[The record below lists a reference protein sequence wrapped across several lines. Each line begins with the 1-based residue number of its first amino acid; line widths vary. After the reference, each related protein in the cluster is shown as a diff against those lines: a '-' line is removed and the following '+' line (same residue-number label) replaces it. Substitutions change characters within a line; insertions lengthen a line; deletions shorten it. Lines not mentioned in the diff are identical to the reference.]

1 MKQRATVICRRGT
14 QLLYVR
20 RVKSKWNLPG
30 GRPKRSEGLKTAAFR
45 ELKEETGLSPID
57 MVFIARFETQAIEH
71 FVFLAEL
78 EKDYFAPVALGEIA
92 ECRWLSIEDSSLE
105 ITTEAKKVLKAF
117 RDDIKMLS
125 LNL

>member
-30 GRPKRSEGLKTAAFR
+30 GRPKRSENLRTAAFR
-45 ELKEETGLSPID
+45 ELEEETGLSPMD

-71 FVFLAEL
+71 FVFFAEF
-78 EKDYFAPVALGEIA
+78 EKDYFAPVPLGESA
-92 ECRWLSIEDSSLE
+92 ECRWLSIDDSSLE
-105 ITTEAKKVLKAF
+105 ITAEAKKVLKAF
-117 RDDIKMLS
+117 REDIRELS
-125 LNL
+125 LKL